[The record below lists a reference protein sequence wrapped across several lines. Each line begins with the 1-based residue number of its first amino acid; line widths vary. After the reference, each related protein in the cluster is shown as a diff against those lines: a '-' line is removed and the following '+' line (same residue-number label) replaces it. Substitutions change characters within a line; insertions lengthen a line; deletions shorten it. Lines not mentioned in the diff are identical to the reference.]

1 MLQSEI
7 QFGLAS
13 DRCLDGWALTRLF
26 CLDPR
31 AVDLT
36 KLQAPLERQ
45 LSLLG
50 YELVHL
56 ETAREGGDDILR
68 LYVDHLDSETSK
80 RKVTLDDCVAVN
92 EGILA
97 WMDVEFPS
105 LRETTAIE
113 VSSPGMERPLSKPD
127 HFRRFRGRLCRI
139 QTRRPVNGQKRFKG
153 WIGPVADGSVTLE
166 EDGVLKAVPIEEIQ
180 KARLAPFDED
190 STPRPKH
197 LAAAMT
203 ETPEDAGVETSAGQE
218 E

>member
-1 MLQSEI
+1 M
-7 QFGLAS
+7 
-13 DRCLDGWALTRLF
+13 
-26 CLDPR
+26 
-31 AVDLT
+31 DLT

-68 LYVDHLDSETSK
+68 LFVDHLDSETSH
-80 RKVTLDDCVAVN
+80 RKVKLDDCVAVN
-92 EGILA
+92 EGLLA
-97 WMDVEFPS
+97 WMDVEFPN
-105 LRETTAIE
+105 LRETTSIE

-153 WIGPVADGSVTLE
+153 WIGEVAGNSVTIE
-166 EDGVLKAVPIEEIQ
+166 EDGVLKAIPIEDLQ

-197 LAAAMT
+197 LAAVMA
-203 ETPEDAGVETSAGQE
+203 ETPHDAGVETSVGE
-218 E
+218 ED